1 MSRPNYDLRNL
12 EKEARARENFARY
25 FASIFQPEVLVQII
39 AGCTIKQLFNIL
51 EVALTKENGV
61 ITVDNKIVFY

>member
-1 MSRPNYDLRNL
+1 MSKRNYDLRNL

-39 AGCTIKQLFNIL
+39 AGCTIEQLFNIL
-51 EVALTKENGV
+51 KVALAKENEV
-61 ITVDNKIVFY
+61 IVIDNKIVFY